1 MAVLDLAEN
10 IYDAIEK
17 GDLSVGL
24 FLDLSKA
31 FDTIDHEILF
41 HKLYFYGIRG
51 VALDW
56 LRNYLYERKQY
67 VCINGKESSKEII
80 NHGVPQGSIL
90 GPLLYIIYMKNVVN
104 SSNIF
109 KKVLFADDTNL
120 LLSHKDPLV
129 LQLIANKEI
138 EKVNLWLKCNKLSLN
153 TKKTNFIVFRSKK

>member
-1 MAVLDLAEN
+1 MAVHDLTEN

-17 GDLSVGL
+17 GDLSVGI

-56 LRNYLYERKQY
+56 FRNDLYESKQY
-67 VCINGKESSKEII
+67 VRINGKESSKEII

-90 GPLLYIIYMKNVVN
+90 GPLLYIIYMNDFVN

-109 KKVLFADDTNL
+109 KKVLYEL
-120 LLSHKDPLV
+120 YCIP
-129 LQLIANKEI
+129 I
-138 EKVNLWLKCNKLSLN
+138 
-153 TKKTNFIVFRSKK
+153 

>member
-1 MAVLDLAEN
+1 MTVLDLTEN

-67 VCINGKESSKEII
+67 VRVRINGKESSKEII

-90 GPLLYIIYMKNVVN
+90 GPLLYIIYVNDFVN
-104 SSNIF
+104 SSNIL
-109 KKVLFADDTNL
+109 KKILFADDTNL
-120 LLSHKDPLV
+120 LLSHKDPFL

-138 EKVNLWLKCNKLSLN
+138 EKVNLWLK
-153 TKKTNFIVFRSKK
+153 